1 MTAIE
6 ADDVES
12 VVAAFAMADPRV
24 TEDRSFA
31 RLLKKAS
38 SKGDG
43 RLCAYVRI
51 SQFRGLDE
59 SAGDI
64 GIVRQARDI
73 CQLAVDDGVRI
84 GTWHIDND
92 VSASSGRPRPG
103 YESAFA
109 MLASGRAT
117 GLFAWDLVRLY
128 RRGSELERL
137 VELVESAPEE
147 LVVRTVKTGS
157 NGIDL
162 ADPLGRMMAR
172 MMVWAAEMETFQQS
186 SRQQASQRNR
196 AQKGLWHGGTLPFG
210 YRRRPGAPGHLDV
223 VEEEAELVRWGAAA
237 IVEGTPLSR
246 VVAHFEA
253 SGVRPHRAEGWTRQV
268 VRGLYMND
276 AVAGL
281 RTHTPRRIRSRQ
293 PARGASTEVVE
304 AVWDAIIPIE
314 ELERVRAVLHDPA
327 RGGGRGSRPPAKW
340 WLGRALKCSVC
351 GSKMKGKK
359 RQHRSGKEMPPCYLC
374 EKKGCVTTP
383 VDLTEA
389 WAREVALEAYRG
401 TTALSALSR
410 SDVEELSLI
419 DSQRNEALD
428 LLDKGSS
435 VASVAEVLERLSARE
450 TAIRSRARALPGPSV
465 GQDVEDWWDSLTVPE
480 KAARFYDLGL
490 DIVVSPVLVR
500 GTRRA
505 DQDDPGFRL
514 RARDTGE

>member
-1 MTAIE
+1 MTAIP

-12 VVAAFAMADPRV
+12 VVAAFATADPRV
-24 TEDRSFA
+24 TEDNSFA

-92 VSASSGRPRPG
+92 VSAASGRPRPG

-109 MLASGRAT
+109 MLASGRST

-186 SRQQASQRNR
+186 SRQQASQRHR

-210 YRRRPGAPGHLDV
+210 YRRRPAAPAPRATSTSSKKRPSSCAGGL
-223 VEEEAELVRWGAAA
+223 LRSW
-237 IVEGTPLSR
+237 R
-246 VVAHFEA
+246 AHPCPA
-253 SGVRPHRAEGWTRQV
+253 SSPT
-268 VRGLYMND
+268 
-276 AVAGL
+276 
-281 RTHTPRRIRSRQ
+281 
-293 PARGASTEVVE
+293 
-304 AVWDAIIPIE
+304 
-314 ELERVRAVLHDPA
+314 
-327 RGGGRGSRPPAKW
+327 SRPPGC
-340 WLGRALKCSVC
+340 GRTGPRAGPARSC
-351 GSKMKGKK
+351 GA
-359 RQHRSGKEMPPCYLC
+359 C
-374 EKKGCVTTP
+374 T
-383 VDLTEA
+383 
-389 WAREVALEAYRG
+389 
-401 TTALSALSR
+401 
-410 SDVEELSLI
+410 
-419 DSQRNEALD
+419 
-428 LLDKGSS
+428 
-435 VASVAEVLERLSARE
+435 
-450 TAIRSRARALPGPSV
+450 
-465 GQDVEDWWDSLTVPE
+465 
-480 KAARFYDLGL
+480 
-490 DIVVSPVLVR
+490 
-500 GTRRA
+500 
-505 DQDDPGFRL
+505 
-514 RARDTGE
+514 